1 MLFRPPLCRSIT
13 RERTSTMTISRRELL
28 RNAFGIASA
37 MAIPA
42 PLLGC
47 SGDGAASNQ
56 TRTDSAA
63 TEEAASAAAASDLPP
78 PPTPEDAARLR
89 RWAAQ
94 LRQDALVDADDP
106 TGPAAVRVGEL
117 ATGTPYE
124 AYTLE
129 QYLKGGGSPS
139 RTEPL
144 TLHLDRFDCVSLV
157 ESCLAVARVAH
168 DPGEP
173 TWESFARKMERM
185 RYRGG
190 EREGY
195 TSRLHYFSEW
205 LDDNARRGLVRV
217 LGEELGGRADTRPLR
232 FMSTHAESYPALAM
246 PGILG
251 EIEEMERSLDGV
263 PRWVVPTA
271 SIDSVSDRIET
282 GDILAFATSIEGL
295 DVTHAAFAYRD
306 DAGVL
311 RVLHAPL
318 SGGVVEITESTLPQ
332 YVAAIRSSTGI
343 LIARPLWG

>member
-1 MLFRPPLCRSIT
+1 
-13 RERTSTMTISRRELL
+13 MTLSRRELL
-28 RNAFGIASA
+28 RNAIGIASA

-47 SGDGAASNQ
+47 ADGRRDDAPP
-56 TRTDSAA
+56 A
-63 TEEAASAAAASDLPP
+63 TEDPPSASGAEDSRFPP
-78 PPTPEDAARLR
+78 PQSPEDEARLL
-89 RWAAQ
+89 RWAGQ
-94 LRQDALVDADDP
+94 LRQEGMVEPDDSP
-106 TGPAAVRVGEL
+106 GEAAARVGEL
-117 ATGTPYE
+117 AAGTPYE

-129 QYLKGGGSPS
+129 QYLKAGGSPS

-157 ESCLAVARVAH
+157 ESCLAIARVAH
-168 DPGEP
+168 GPEEP
-173 TWESFARKMERM
+173 VWQSFAREMERM

-195 TSRLHYFSEW
+195 VSRLHYFSEW
-205 LDDNARRGLVRV
+205 LDDNARRGLVRI

-232 FMSTHAESYPALAM
+232 FMSTHADSYPALAV
-246 PGILG
+246 PEVLSRIA
-251 EIEEMERSLDGV
+251 EIERGLDGT
-263 PRWVVPTA
+263 PRWVVPVA
-271 SIDSVSDRIET
+271 SIGSVSDRIET

-306 DAGVL
+306 EAGVL

-318 SGGVVEITESTLPQ
+318 SGGVVEITDSTLPQ

-343 LIARPLWG
+343 LVARPLWG